1 MALSK
6 IDVANMVT
14 GEIPNANV
22 ATVGVAKGGTG
33 LTSGT
38 TNQFLKFTG
47 STTLASAADNEG
59 GITVADQFRV
69 NATFTNDALPI
80 TSNWERIDT
89 SGQGGLTGS
98 QMSESS
104 GIYTFPSTG
113 IYLVRFTAG
122 CRAYSGNSETQFEVH
137 IQVTTNNS
145 DYASV
150 AESHACGSG
159 SNSDTSTVAET
170 LIDVTSTS
178 NVKVR
183 VGVNCAASNSMTLAG
198 SAKNDNSLTFLRI
211 GDT

>member
-6 IDVANMVT
+6 IDIENMVT
-14 GEIPNANV
+14 GELTTTN
-22 ATVGVAKGGTG
+22 GGTG
-33 LTSGT
+33 ATSFSPGISMASQWRLNST
-38 TNQFLKFTG
+38 FTG
-47 STTLASAADNEG
+47 
-59 GITVADQFRV
+59 
-69 NATFTNDALPI
+69 DAKPI
-80 TSNWERIDT
+80 TSNWELNDT
-89 SGQGGLTGS
+89 TGYAS
-98 QMSESS
+98 LGRNMTQSS
-104 GIYTFPSTG
+104 GVFTFPSTG